1 MIKIPPLTPIA
12 APRVGQ
18 VTDAAVDALE
28 AKVEQE
34 KANWDKF
41 IKQSKRRNP
50 DDAAYKPS
58 AEQHAYLSQGPN
70 LQSYIRGM
78 GTFMNEG
85 NGFMQQFEE
94 IRELKESLHDICGC
108 HVVNEQRINIAE
120 CLVGMRIHTL

>member
-1 MIKIPPLTPIA
+1 M
-12 APRVGQ
+12 R
-18 VTDAAVDALE
+18 
-28 AKVEQE
+28 QE
-34 KANWDKF
+34 KENWDKF
-41 IKQSKRRNP
+41 IKQSKRNP

-58 AEQHAYLSQGPN
+58 AEQQAYLSQGPN

-94 IRELKESLHDICGC
+94 MRELQESLHDICEC
-108 HVVNEQRINIAE
+108 HVVNEQRMNIAE